1 MMERKFAVP
10 AFLELRRSAP
20 YHSPMRKRIQQLL
33 AILLMLTLV
42 VSGLQAVGAAL
53 PGSVP
58 ESGGVVA
65 MQMNM
70 QDMDHQCGDCDP
82 QDCCASGVCQMTSHC
97 LSFPSVPA
105 AAGYSFSRGRP
116 LAAARTLAPTLAST
130 LIFTIYR
137 PPWA

>member
-1 MMERKFAVP
+1 
-10 AFLELRRSAP
+10 
-20 YHSPMRKRIQQLL
+20 MRKRIQQLL
-33 AILLMLTLV
+33 AILLMLALV
-42 VSGLQAVGAAL
+42 VSGLQAVGAVL
-53 PGSVP
+53 PGNGP
-58 ESGGVVA
+58 DSGGVV

-82 QDCCASGVCQMTSHC
+82 QDCCASGICQMTSHC

-105 AAGYSFSRGRP
+105 AARYSFSRGKP
-116 LAAARTLAPTLAST
+116 LAVARTLAPTLAST